1 MGVTAIV
8 MAGGKGT
15 RMRISD
21 EKPLLRV
28 YGKPVIEIV
37 LSSLIAAKRIEHI
50 VVAVSYYTPKT
61 AAYVSKFPVEI
72 VETPGN
78 GYIEDM
84 QFVVKQLD
92 LGRVLTVAA
101 DLPLIS
107 SNIIDEIILRYEK
120 CGKPALAVMVPLDLK
135 LKHGLCSDYTFEFK
149 GRKLVPVGINAIDG
163 KKITE
168 YELEQELFVMNKQ
181 EIAININTPDDLN
194 LAEKL
199 IKNSPKLR

>member
-28 YGKPVIEIV
+28 DGKPVIEIV
-37 LSSLIAAKRIEHI
+37 LSSLMAAKRIDHI
-50 VVAVSYYTPKT
+50 VVAVSYSTPKT
-61 AAYVSKFPVEI
+61 ATYVSQFPVEI
-72 VETPGN
+72 IETPGS

-84 QFVVKQLD
+84 QFVVRQLN

-101 DLPLIS
+101 DLPLLS
-107 SNIIDEIILRYEK
+107 SKIVDEIVLRFEK
-120 CGKPALAVMVPLDLK
+120 CGKPALAVMAPLDLR
-135 LKHGLCSDYTFEFK
+135 LRHGLCSDYTFEFK
-149 GRKLVPVGINAIDG
+149 GRKVVPVGINAIDG
-163 KKITE
+163 KKINE

-181 EIAININTPDDLN
+181 EVAININTPDDLN

-199 IKNSPKLR
+199 IKNSKEL